1 VAIFHARI
9 GLLKGILIPSNP
21 LLLIFLDPQD
31 ARLIGTRI
39 GCRFQLGRIAEVH
52 GTHCQPR
59 PTHRPW
65 HLLSKKLLPST
76 KLQPRILKRR
86 VCCAGRSPI
95 RGPSSS
101 ALPQPQQEREE
112 QSRRVKIRIP
122 KDPHPHPRVRF
133 LCPFKRRTVFY
144 EG

>member
-86 VCCAGRSPI
+86 VCCAGSAPVKKTAAPFQAHDHTRPLEN
-95 RGPSSS
+95 PSQRAPSVVRLRRRCPNRNRN
-101 ALPQPQQEREE
+101 ARN
-112 QSRRVKIRIP
+112 SRVA
-122 KDPHPHPRVRF
+122 
-133 LCPFKRRTVFY
+133 
-144 EG
+144 